1 MKELIEN
8 IKKHLTESNS
18 NIIENL
24 INIIIDNSLNSIES
38 LINLEN
44 TIFTIK
50 GKKLSREEKVNYC
63 YNNIINSYYDADS
76 LDFEESL
83 EYYKYYELLKTSIN
97 IEDKIKYIVLLYDLT
112 GRKQLLVYELYNCI
126 INNQI

>member
-8 IKKHLTESNS
+8 IKKNLTERNS

-97 IEDKIKYIVLLYDLT
+97 IEDKIKYIILLYDLT
-112 GRKQLLVYELYNCI
+112 GRKQLLVYEIYNCI

>member
-8 IKKHLTESNS
+8 LKKHLTKTNS
-18 NIIENL
+18 NIIENI
-24 INIIIDNSLNSIES
+24 INIIINNSINNIES

-44 TIFTIK
+44 TNFTIK
-50 GKKLSREEKVNYC
+50 GKILSREEKVNYC

-97 IEDKIKYIVLLYDLT
+97 IEDKIRYIVLLYDLT
-112 GRKQLLVYELYNCI
+112 GREQLLVYEIYNCI